1 MKNRVAQMKPS
12 DFSLGQMYEFAAEF
26 GRQGGNPDLLQF
38 LIENKARMVSVVAL
52 ARGNDLPKGYALSRL
67 ILGDDFI
74 SPEDVASAY
83 GFSYTKDQLAQFAS
97 TLPEEKTI
105 QWLRTNGYM
114 LVAGPTTDLNLLGV
128 RALDRSLFY
137 RKNDGDSWFEDEK
150 HTFSRTD
157 MVRGGQ
163 WLMLRK
169 GDVPNS
175 RSKNWKEQASLV
187 TSPEYVPNVAEAS
200 YGITVYRKVRGVY
213 LLSDFY
219 VRTSYVDADGVRVIV
234 GYFDEQGLGVYDYWD
249 GHRDVDLGVS
259 SARN

>member
-26 GRQGGNPDLLQF
+26 GRQGGNPDLLQS

-52 ARGNDLPKGYALSRL
+52 SRGDDLPKGYALAKM

-74 SPEDVASAY
+74 SPEEVSSVY
-83 GFSYTKDQLAQFAS
+83 GFSYSEDQLAQFAS
-97 TLPEEKTI
+97 TLPDEKTI
-105 QWLRTNGYM
+105 QWLHTNGYM
-114 LVAGPTTDLNLLGV
+114 LVAGPATDQNLPGV
-128 RALDRSLFY
+128 RDLDNQLFY
-137 RKNDGDSWFEDEK
+137 SKTEGWYAEDK

-163 WLMLRK
+163 WLMLKK

-175 RSKNWKEQASLV
+175 RSKNRNEQSKLV
-187 TSPEYVPNVAEAS
+187 ISPEHVPNAAEVS
-200 YGITVYRKVRGVY
+200 YGVIVYCKVRGVY
-213 LLSDFY
+213 LLPDFY
-219 VRTSYVDADGVRVIV
+219 VRTSSVDADGRRVSV
-234 GYFDEQGLGVYDYWD
+234 GYFGGQGLFVVYFWD
-249 GHRDVDLGVS
+249 DDRIDDLGVS